1 MTYAFCIVM
10 ALLPSWVLFR
20 YFVNNDKFPEPPE
33 TLRMVFKHGVYVAFW
48 VLLCMTPL
56 SYLFLDEWIA
66 SSELVFAS
74 ALMAFGSAA
83 IPEEFFKH
91 QVLRRHVAPHKDF
104 DEPMD
109 GVVYGAVASLGFA
122 TIENLLYCASGG
134 LETALMRAFTAVPA
148 HAAFGAIM
156 GYTFARR
163 HFAGKS
169 NGLFG
174 PAMWLPVLLHG
185 VYNWMLFMISGVATE
200 VGEVEPSEDQAALL
214 GLCVLVFL
222 SVGLFMFWKVRRNV
236 KIMRLEQEAM

>member
-1 MTYAFCIVM
+1 MTYAFCIAM
-10 ALLPSWVLFR
+10 ALLPSWLLFR
-20 YFVNNDKFPEPPE
+20 YFVSNDKFPEPPE

-48 VLLCMTPL
+48 VLICITPL
-56 SYLFLDEWIA
+56 SLLFLDDLAANSGVIVGGA
-66 SSELVFAS
+66 VA
-74 ALMAFGSAA
+74 AFCSAA
-83 IPEEFFKH
+83 IPEEFFKY

-122 TIENLLYCASGG
+122 TIENVLYCIDGDLG
-134 LETALMRAFTAVPA
+134 TALMRAFTAVPA

-174 PAMWLPVLLHG
+174 PALWLSVILHG
-185 VYNWMLFMISGVATE
+185 VYNWMLFIIAGVTSEIGDA
-200 VGEVEPSEDQAALL
+200 EPSTAQAELL
-214 GLCVLVFL
+214 GLCTLVFF
-222 SVGLFMFWKVRRNV
+222 SVGLFMFWKVRRTV
-236 KIMRLEQEAM
+236 KIMRREQEAM

>member
-1 MTYAFCIVM
+1 MLYAFCIVM
-10 ALLPSWVLFR
+10 ALLPSWFLYR

-48 VLLCMTPL
+48 VLIVVVPL
-56 SYLFLDEWIA
+56 SGYIDELATESGVIVGSAITAFL
-66 SSELVFAS
+66 
-74 ALMAFGSAA
+74 SAA

-91 QVLRRHVAPHKDF
+91 QVLRKRVAPHKDF

-122 TIENLLYCASGG
+122 TIENLLYCSTGDLG
-134 LETALMRAFTAVPA
+134 TALGRAFTAVPA

-174 PAMWLPVLLHG
+174 PAMWLSVLLHG
-185 VYNWMLFMISGVATE
+185 VYNWMLFIIAGVATE
-200 VGEVEPSEDQAALL
+200 VGDAEPTDAQAELMGEAILIF
-214 GLCVLVFL
+214 LV
-222 SVGLFMFWKVRRNV
+222 VGMFMFWKVRRNV
-236 KIMRLEQEAM
+236 SIMRLEQEAM

>member
-1 MTYAFCIVM
+1 MLYAFCIVM
-10 ALLPSWVLFR
+10 ALLPSWLLVQ
-20 YFVNNDKFPEPPE
+20 YFVKNDKFPEPVP
-33 TLRMVFKHGVYVAFW
+33 TLKMVFKHGVYSAGW
-48 VLLCMTPL
+48 VLVTVIPI
-56 SYLFLDEWIA
+56 SILFLDD
-66 SSELVFAS
+66 LVADSDVIVGSAISAFA
-74 ALMAFGSAA
+74 MAA

-91 QVLRRHVAPHKDF
+91 QVLRKRVAPHKDF

-122 TIENLLYCASGG
+122 TIENLLYCSTGDLG
-134 LETALMRAFTAVPA
+134 TALGRAFTAVPA

-174 PAMWLPVLLHG
+174 PALWLPVLLHG
-185 VYNWMLFMISGVATE
+185 VYDWMLFIVAGVATE
-200 VGEVEPSEDQAALL
+200 LGDAEPTDADAELMGTCILIFFMVGA
-214 GLCVLVFL
+214 
-222 SVGLFMFWKVRRNV
+222 FMFWKVRRNV